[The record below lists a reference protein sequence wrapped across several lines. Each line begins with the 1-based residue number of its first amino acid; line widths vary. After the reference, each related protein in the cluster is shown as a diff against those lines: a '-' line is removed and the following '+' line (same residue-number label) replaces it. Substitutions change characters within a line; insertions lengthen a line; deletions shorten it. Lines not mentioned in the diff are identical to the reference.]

1 MKIIFKSINYRL
13 KINDLTQYLNKNATT
28 HLNELFNWYS
38 YQKFYQ
44 SYSLPYKFIRS
55 NSCFIK
61 LSNIFILFYRNI
73 YMEMYMQDNYSSIKI
88 FYQVQCI
95 VEKNFKVQSM
105 QYFILFLLKK
115 YFLLLGDT
123 SYTEVS

>member
-61 LSNIFILFYRNI
+61 LCNIFILFYRNI